1 MFTEQRM
8 IVREGARYWWVFLV
22 TRIAWLIVAW
32 LVLRLNETSLT
43 TLGVLLGIVFIAAGV
58 TRRVSAP

>member
-43 TLGVLLGIVFIAAGV
+43 TLGVLLAIVFIVAGV